1 MDHQAR
7 RARNARICTENEA
20 IIRTGEY
27 RSPGTSARINLT
39 SLVTSSKAGTK
50 SYTSGGTGRLLQ
62 RWDPSALPPSVVSG
76 PSARASHPV
85 YATTFEITAETSTQA
100 AERLAAGQAPAI
112 AVLNFAS
119 AKHPGGGYLTGAT
132 AQEEDLCRSSA
143 LYTTLLAARDFYKAH
158 RESSDARYT
167 HRVIWSP
174 DVPVYRDNDYKLLAM
189 PYLVSFITVAAPNLG
204 PLIKGNARSLQHI
217 PELLEERAARFLAV
231 AAHHRARTLVLGA
244 WGCGVFQNDPV
255 VVARVFRDLLLSPK
269 GLFYG
274 TFEKI
279 VFAIYDPSKE
289 QTTMKAFT
297 AAFAA
302 APNVSHYGGDTLKKM
317 RAAVSLPASGP
328 APGGSSGRMLV
339 SPPASPPPR
348 SPVRSPPPARRD
360 APTSPQPPVT
370 AAKAPRTGGT
380 PSAGQ
385 AARGGSKPQ
394 RTLFDFGF
402 K

>member
-20 IIRTGEY
+20 IIRAGEY
-27 RSPGTSARINLT
+27 RSPGTNARINLA
-39 SLVTSSKAGTK
+39 SLVTASKAGTK

-62 RWDPSALPPSVVSG
+62 RWDPSA
-76 PSARASHPV
+76 HPV
-85 YATTFEITAETSTQA
+85 YSTTFEVTAETSTQA

-174 DVPVYRDNDYKLLAM
+174 DVPVYRDNDYALLPM
-189 PYLVSFITVAAPNLG
+189 PYLASFITVAAPNLG

-231 AAHHRARTLVLGA
+231 ATHHRARTLVLGA

-255 VVARVFRDLLLSPK
+255 VVAGVFRDLLLDPK
-269 GLFYG
+269 GIFYG
-274 TFEKI
+274 AFEKV

-289 QTTMKAFT
+289 QATMKAFT
-297 AAFAA
+297 VAFPA
-302 APNVSHYGGDTLKKM
+302 APNVSHYGGATIKQM
-317 RAAVSLPASGP
+317 RAAVSLPASG
-328 APGGSSGRMLV
+328 ASSSR
-339 SPPASPPPR
+339 PPASPT
-348 SPVRSPPPARRD
+348 RSPPPPSPTRSSQPAVRD
-360 APTSPQPPVT
+360 AATSARSPRSRDP
-370 AAKAPRTGGT
+370 AAKAPRTGGGAA
-380 PSAGQ
+380 SAGQ
-385 AARGGSKPQ
+385 AARGAKPPQ

>member
-20 IIRTGEY
+20 IIRSGEY
-27 RSPGTSARINLT
+27 RSPGTSARINLA
-39 SLVTSSKAGTK
+39 SLVTASKGGTK

-62 RWDPSALPPSVVSG
+62 RWDPSALPPSIVSG

-85 YATTFEITAETSTQA
+85 HATTFEVTAETSTQA

-174 DVPVYRDNDYKLLAM
+174 DVPVYRDNDYKLLPM

-231 AAHHRARTLVLGA
+231 AAHHGARTLVLGA

-255 VVARVFRDLLLSPK
+255 VVARVFRDLLLRPK

-274 TFEKI
+274 AFEKV

-289 QTTMKAFT
+289 QATMKAFT

-317 RAAVSLPASGP
+317 RAAVSLPA
-328 APGGSSGRMLV
+328 PGGSSTALA
-339 SPPASPPPR
+339 SPPGSPPPR
-348 SPVRSPPPARRD
+348 SPVPSPPPVRRD
-360 APTSPQPPVT
+360 APTSPQPSG
-370 AAKAPRTGGT
+370 AAQKAPRTGAT

-385 AARGGSKPQ
+385 AARGGAAKPQ

-402 K
+402 KQK